1 MDVHNAQVQRAARNF
16 HVHNI
21 ADGLAQ
27 QGSANRG
34 FGGNTAFV
42 GVGFVR
48 ARAHDAVLELRARV
62 GVLVADG
69 DAHGHTVGGQL
80 ALVNDFRV
88 FNQRLQAGDFR
99 FVLRLIVARFRV
111 FSVFRQVAEAAGNF
125 DGVDDFLAFD
135 IQQVIVALLQFLQ
148 RFRCHDIMFLF
159 FCHMG
164 LLLSYRGINRKEAPE
179 GDASAIPGARGLWDS
194 FHYTCFF
201 RVCQSKKCWN
211 VGFNRV

>member
-1 MDVHNAQVQRAARNF
+1 MQLFGSSGDRFGVSHRDKPLLEGELYFVGQFQKAHVVRHRRAF
-16 HVHNI
+16 F
-21 ADGLAQ
+21 ADLF
-27 QGSANRG
+27 RERLLREV
-34 FGGNTAFV
+34 AFV
-42 GVGFVR
+42 DQPL
-48 ARAHDAVLELRARV
+48 HSQ
-62 GVLVADG
+62 G
-69 DAHGHTVGGQL
+69 D
-80 ALVNDFRV
+80 
-88 FNQRLQAGDFR
+88 
-99 FVLRLIVARFRV
+99 
-111 FSVFRQVAEAAGNF
+111 F
-125 DGVDDFLAFD
+125 DGVDDFLALD

-159 FCHMG
+159 FCHVG

>member
-1 MDVHNAQVQRAARNF
+1 MLQDHFQLGNAG
-16 HVHNI
+16 I
-21 ADGLAQ
+21 
-27 QGSANRG
+27 
-34 FGGNTAFV
+34 
-42 GVGFVR
+42 
-48 ARAHDAVLELRARV
+48 E
-62 GVLVADG
+62 
-69 DAHGHTVGGQL
+69 L
-80 ALVNDFRV
+80 ALLVLCLIILAV
-88 FNQRLQAGDFR
+88 FAE
-99 FVLRLIVARFRV
+99 
-111 FSVFRQVAEAAGNF
+111 VAEAAGDF